1 MLFPQGD
8 IRRTSEHRERMLHLL
23 FHDALGVFWSVS
35 VQASNCVFENGLLQ
49 ENQYVFIKR
58 MTQILEHLGTSQ
70 LGPLWVCPCL
80 CICVCVCVF
89 VFVCVCVCVCLCVVV
104 QCVCVYVWLYSVCV
118 CVCVYVWLYSVCVY
132 VWVLCVCVCVC
143 VSMCGCTVCVCVCVC
158 CKLTIALTEFIKVD
172 WFTLLV

>member
-89 VFVCVCVCVCLCVVV
+89 VFVCVCVCLCVVV

-132 VWVLCVCVCVC
+132 VWLYCVCVCVC